1 MAARTVTGGV
11 FLLAV
16 VSVRLG
22 WSWLEKEDLTSSR
35 ATAAGDLQQLP
46 ISEVDRRSG
55 GGGWVSHENVE
66 TLTLESECVK
76 LK

>member
-1 MAARTVTGGV
+1 VAARTVTGGD

-46 ISEVDRRSG
+46 ISEVDRR
-55 GGGWVSHENVE
+55 GWVSHENVE
-66 TLTLESECVK
+66 TLTLESKCVK